1 MVFTFLPSN
10 QRFGPAPV
18 SAITPQRLS
27 GRIDCL
33 SANWYPAL
41 RAHPGLLGAELRLRP
56 VAAETSCSNGK
67 ASVPSWRS
75 TIGRRMDRFDAC
87 PTARKD
93 PGDNRVRVPHLP
105 RAELVTA
112 PYGRRYRWQCVEDS
126 FRNLDIVGHPD
137 RASDRLIDVGNGA
150 SSPAP
155 NLVAEDPESPEPSHS
170 DGTLR
175 YHTSPFAMQ
184 IRYRRLLD
192 HEVTFWRGDD
202 ERRMV
207 EITPRTTGNE
217 SCRRLKEL
225 PADPNDVRSGAQRD
239 PVQVDSRLASDR
251 RLRVAKQALR
261 LHSLIAHAA
270 RSECVMPTVGATQN
284 AAEKSAANGALPRDA
299 RSAPE
304 ESVSLGGQPMH
315 NASL

>member
-1 MVFTFLPSN
+1 M
-10 QRFGPAPV
+10 A
-18 SAITPQRLS
+18 
-27 GRIDCL
+27 
-33 SANWYPAL
+33 
-41 RAHPGLLGAELRLRP
+41 GAELRLRP
-56 VAAETSCSNGK
+56 VAAETSCSNGN
-67 ASVPSWRS
+67 AGVPSWRS
-75 TIGRRMDRFDAC
+75 TIDRRMDRFDAC

-126 FRNLDIVGHPD
+126 FRNLHIVGHPD

-150 SSPAP
+150 TSPAP
-155 NLVAEDPESPEPSHS
+155 NLIAEDPVSPEPSHS

-175 YHTSPFAMQ
+175 HHTSPFAMQ

-207 EITPRTTGNE
+207 EITARTTGNE
-217 SCRRLKEL
+217 SRRRLEEL

-239 PVQVDSRLASDR
+239 PVQVDSRLATDR
-251 RLRVAKQALR
+251 RFRVARALCVFT
-261 LHSLIAHAA
+261 HSAHAA
-270 RSECVMPTVGATQN
+270 RSECVMPTVGTIEN
-284 AAEKSAANGALPRDA
+284 AAEKSTANDALPRDFDQLPKSRFHSA
-299 RSAPE
+299 YSRCTTRRSSKDQMGSE
-304 ESVSLGGQPMH
+304 RHLRQCRSRLLSVP
-315 NASL
+315 